1 MRNKVFSKGIFKK
14 STAAV
19 ITVFFMVMLVFTP
32 VWADN
37 LIDEDKGD
45 GVVLQLYAQNES
57 ASASFNASNLF
68 PGDRVNKSYNI
79 KVSHRE
85 NIEIFFTSN
94 IKGGSEK
101 LAEVLQIVVKN
112 DGEVIYDDLMK
123 DMPTLK
129 YLMPEG
135 ESKTVFDIEVYLD
148 NSVGNEYMNQ
158 SLSADFIWCVD
169 DEEALS
175 PKTGDSSN
183 VLCYI
188 SGIIVISIVVIL
200 LIKRK
205 KEECNGQD

>member
-1 MRNKVFSKGIFKK
+1 MLLFM
-14 STAAV
+14 AV
-19 ITVFFMVMLVFTP
+19 VLCTP

-37 LIDEDKGD
+37 LIDEDRGE

-85 NIEIFFTSN
+85 DIEIFFTSD
-94 IKGGSEK
+94 IKQGSEK
-101 LAEVLQIVVKN
+101 LAEVLKITVKI
-112 DGEVIYDDLMK
+112 DGEVMYDALIK
-123 DMPTLK
+123 DMPTLE
-129 YLMPEG
+129 YLMPKD
-135 ESKTVFDIEVYLD
+135 ESETVFDVEVYLD
-148 NSVGNEYMNQ
+148 NSVGNEYMNRA
-158 SLSADFIWCVD
+158 LSADFKWWVE

-188 SGIIVISIVVIL
+188 AGIIVLSVVVIL

-205 KEECNGQD
+205 KEECNG